1 MQISQVNS
9 AAYAQTT
16 PSSGSG
22 DVVAEQRA
30 TAQPAAAPVEM
41 PTRAVRPANEVVD
54 AQLLSRSVDK
64 LNQAVK
70 MIESNIQFTVDE
82 ETGLDVVKV
91 VDSETDEVIRQFPSE
106 EIIEIAKALDKFQG
120 MLLRDKA

>member
-1 MQISQVNS
+1 MQISLVNP
-9 AAYAQTT
+9 AAYAQST

-22 DVVAEQRA
+22 NVVAEQRA
-30 TAQPAAAPVEM
+30 SAQPTAAPVEM
-41 PTRAVRPANEVVD
+41 PAKAVQSANEVVN

-70 MIESNIQFTVDE
+70 TIDSNIQFTVDE
-82 ETGLDVVKV
+82 DTGIDVVKV

-106 EIIEIAKALDKFQG
+106 EIIAIAKALDKFQG

>member
-16 PSSGSG
+16 PSSGLG
-22 DVVAEQRA
+22 DVAVEQRA
-30 TAQPAAAPVEM
+30 TTQPAAAPVEM
-41 PTRAVRPANEVVD
+41 PARAVRPANEVVD

-82 ETGLDVVKV
+82 ETGIDVVKV